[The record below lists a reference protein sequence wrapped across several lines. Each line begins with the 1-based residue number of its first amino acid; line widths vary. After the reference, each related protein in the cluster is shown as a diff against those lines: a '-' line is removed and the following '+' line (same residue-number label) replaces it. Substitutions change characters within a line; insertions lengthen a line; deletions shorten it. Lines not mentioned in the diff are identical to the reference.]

1 MGCLFRCFRPQGSNR
16 RRRDRPVPR
25 SGPSTSKINQG
36 SLVSKRQLGSVFV
49 NEDHGSLSKQ
59 VSKLSANDNVN
70 KDGSYREPKH
80 EPDILKA
87 SGALLQTPEKIRKA
101 SRIETVQA
109 PAKEGLSS
117 NHVSKLPGTSCK
129 ELLYDENY
137 KVSRCPLQEQENAGI
152 SQSNT
157 ECFTFKGHQ
166 TPQCCEYS
174 LPSVNQ
180 NLESVHN
187 EYTVEPKLDG
197 HTTDV
202 LLSQHEPCNQPF
214 ASKNLPFPTPVEVTD
229 EMETS
234 ATVYL
239 TTLEDTKNEK
249 NTRIGT
255 EFIFPIL
262 NPVENLSRQKLLNE
276 DSSEPLQSY
285 DSSDHKTYNIPD
297 AGEKIQQIS
306 LVTDPEEAELSGAL
320 RSTSP
325 SRLETPRNKTL
336 SRPEYPDL
344 VTTSLSQWLKPPI
357 VKDEHDEIK
366 EKSHSGKSS
375 YADRPILGMVAAHW
389 KEEEPGHKSPK
400 QWDGNGIPNS
410 TNKYK
415 EDQKVSWH
423 ATPFEERLEKALSD
437 ENSLPKRKS
446 VHGKRV
452 EFEDEL
458 SDTAAS

>member
-1 MGCLFRCFRPQGSNR
+1 MFLIDFYFS
-16 RRRDRPVPR
+16 
-25 SGPSTSKINQG
+25 
-36 SLVSKRQLGSVFV
+36 
-49 NEDHGSLSKQ
+49 
-59 VSKLSANDNVN
+59 
-70 KDGSYREPKH
+70 
-80 EPDILKA
+80 
-87 SGALLQTPEKIRKA
+87 
-101 SRIETVQA
+101 
-109 PAKEGLSS
+109 
-117 NHVSKLPGTSCK
+117 
-129 ELLYDENY
+129 
-137 KVSRCPLQEQENAGI
+137 
-152 SQSNT
+152 
-157 ECFTFKGHQ
+157 FTFKGHQ

-239 TTLEDTKNEK
+239 TNLEDTKNEK

-297 AGEKIQQIS
+297 AREKIQQIS
-306 LVTDPEEAELSGAL
+306 LVTDPEE
-320 RSTSP
+320 
-325 SRLETPRNKTL
+325 
-336 SRPEYPDL
+336 EYPDL

-357 VKDEHDEIK
+357 AKDEHDEIK

-389 KEEEPGHKSPK
+389 KEEEPGHKSSK

-437 ENSLPKRKS
+437 ENSLPKRS
-446 VHGKRV
+446 PTIFFLLLDLRCIYLPEPG
-452 EFEDEL
+452 
-458 SDTAAS
+458 

>member
-1 MGCLFRCFRPQGSNR
+1 MGCLFRCFRPEGSNG

-25 SGPSTSKINQG
+25 SRPSTSKINQG
-36 SLVSKRQLGSVFV
+36 SLVSKRQLESFFV

-59 VSKLSANDNVN
+59 VSKSSAKDNVH
-70 KDGSYREPKH
+70 KDGSYGELKH
-80 EPDILKA
+80 ETDFLKA
-87 SGALLQTPEKIRKA
+87 SGALLRTPEEIQKA
-101 SRIETVQA
+101 SRIETAQA

-117 NHVSKLPGTSCK
+117 NHVSKLPGASCK
-129 ELLYDENY
+129 ELLCDENY
-137 KVSRCPLQEQENAGI
+137 KVSRCPSQEQENAGI

-180 NLESVHN
+180 NFESVQN

-197 HTTDV
+197 HTADI
-202 LLSQHEPCNQPF
+202 LPSQHEPCNQPF

-234 ATVYL
+234 ATVYPTNL
-239 TTLEDTKNEK
+239 GNTKYEK

-255 EFIFPIL
+255 QYIFPIL

-285 DSSDHKTYNIPD
+285 DSSDHKTNNIPD

-306 LVTDPEEAELSGAL
+306 LVTDPEEAELSGTP
-320 RSTSP
+320 RYTSP
-325 SRLETPRNKTL
+325 SRLETPRDKTL
-336 SRPEYPDL
+336 LRPEYPDL

-357 VKDEHDEIK
+357 AKDEHNEIK

-375 YADRPILGMVAAHW
+375 YEDRPILGMVAAHW

-400 QWDGNGIPNS
+400 EWDGNGIPNS

-437 ENSLPKRKS
+437 ENSLPKRKF
-446 VHGKRV
+446 VPGKRV